1 MESFGNVCD
10 VIFSVSVLAYII
22 FTSKYVKLLKEQNK
36 QLAELL
42 DRTREAANVMK
53 NFRNGNEHPEEDKR
67 SATEDGN
74 SKGNFRTDTE

>member
-42 DRTREAANVMK
+42 NRTREAANVMK

-74 SKGNFRTDTE
+74 SEGNFRTDTE